1 MLDKKRN
8 TLKTTRN
15 LFNHHPEKEIT
26 LELKNSLLNPATVTS
41 PHTRRNNTE
50 CLSPEEVEVEVMKRK
65 LSRRSTV
72 KTERK
77 SYNTT
82 PQNWWC
88 VELAVAGNLI
98 LTVFQSMR
106 PFAKKFSRRKENSLI
121 LKISVLLP
129 MSRSNSWRRVLWWK
143 KRLSKR
149 KLKRKFPS
157 GKLNLFSWELDSN
170 KPEEMGQQKRNSK
183 CLTWLRRATIP
194 SVISVVVASTKKQP
208 RDTFLSARLRLR
220 KIRWDV
226 DDAEW

>member
-1 MLDKKRN
+1 LDKKRN

-82 PQNWWC
+82 PQNW
-88 VELAVAGNLI
+88 
-98 LTVFQSMR
+98 
-106 PFAKKFSRRKENSLI
+106 
-121 LKISVLLP
+121 
-129 MSRSNSWRRVLWWK
+129 
-143 KRLSKR
+143 
-149 KLKRKFPS
+149 
-157 GKLNLFSWELDSN
+157 
-170 KPEEMGQQKRNSK
+170 
-183 CLTWLRRATIP
+183 
-194 SVISVVVASTKKQP
+194 
-208 RDTFLSARLRLR
+208 
-220 KIRWDV
+220 
-226 DDAEW
+226 